1 MLIVNVNVFVLATPQ
16 SVALTVVDA
25 ASALDP
31 NVTVLSLGVSLVIE
45 STVESPIFQV
55 TISATGVPGA
65 LPTVAVAPT
74 KSGVVC
80 GALVPLGAVSV
91 RSLTIG
97 HTLTVAVVV
106 AVIAPSLA
114 LIVVVPM
121 LVAVEA
127 AVTSPLFCPT
137 EATDASDDVH
147 TESDVTVC
155 VLPSLKVPVAVI

>member
-1 MLIVNVNVFVLATPQ
+1 MVNVNVFVLATPQ

-91 RSLTIG
+91 RSLTTG
-97 HTLTVAVVV
+97 QTLTVAVVV

-114 LIVVVPM
+114 LIVVLPM
-121 LVAVEA
+121 FVTLDA

-137 EATDASDDVH
+137 DAVPGSDEVQTDLL
-147 TESDVTVC
+147 VTTW
-155 VLPSLKVPVAVI
+155 VLPSLNVPVAVI

>member
-1 MLIVNVNVFVLATPQ
+1 MVNVNVFVLATPQ

-91 RSLTIG
+91 RSLTTG

-114 LIVVVPM
+114 LIVVLPM
-121 LVAVEA
+121 FVTLDA
-127 AVTSPLFCPT
+127 AVTSPLLCPT
-137 EATDASDDVH
+137 
-147 TESDVTVC
+147 
-155 VLPSLKVPVAVI
+155 VAVPGSDEVQTDLLVTT